1 MERKEIQNNNIKFY
15 KEGIGVKRGIYPG
28 SFDPITNGHIDIIE
42 RAAKLVDELIV
53 AVLVNPNKGKGLFTI
68 SERIEMIEEVTK
80 HLSNVQVEHFYGLLV
95 DFADQKE
102 ANVIVRG
109 MRSAKDLDMELSM
122 AQINKHLRPNL
133 ETIFLMTAPEHAF
146 MSSSA
151 VRELVSFNGSYE
163 AFVPKVVAQKI
174 NNDKVR
180 GN

>member
-1 MERKEIQNNNIKFY
+1 M
-15 KEGIGVKRGIYPG
+15 KRGIYPG

-42 RAAKLVDELIV
+42 RAAGLVDELIV
-53 AVLVNPNKGKGLFTI
+53 AVLVNPNKSKGLFTI
-68 SERIEMIEEVTK
+68 PERIEIVEDAIK
-80 HLSNVQVEHFYGLLV
+80 HLSNVRVEHFFGLLV
-95 DFADQKE
+95 DYADQKE
-102 ANVIVRG
+102 ASVIIRG
-109 MRSAKDLDMELSM
+109 MRSSKDFDMELNM

-151 VRELVSFNGSYE
+151 VKELISFNGSYE
-163 AFVPKVVAQKI
+163 AFVPKGVVQKI

>member
-1 MERKEIQNNNIKFY
+1 MTK
-15 KEGIGVKRGIYPG
+15 GIYPG

-42 RAAKLVDELIV
+42 RAAALVDELIV
-53 AVLVNPNKGKGLFTI
+53 AILVNPNKSKGLFTI
-68 SERIEMIEEVTK
+68 PERLEMIEEATK
-80 HLSNVQVEHFYGLLV
+80 HISNVHVEHFCGLLV
-95 DFADQKE
+95 DYADQKE
-102 ANVIVRG
+102 ASIIIRG
-109 MRSAKDLDMELSM
+109 IRSSKDLDMELSM

-151 VRELVSFNGSYE
+151 VRELVSFNGNYE
-163 AFVPKVVAQKI
+163 AFVPKAVVQKI

>member
-174 NNDKVR
+174 NNEKVR

>member
-1 MERKEIQNNNIKFY
+1 M
-15 KEGIGVKRGIYPG
+15 KRGIYPG

-42 RAAKLVDELIV
+42 RASALVDELIV
-53 AVLVNPNKGKGLFTI
+53 AVLVNPNKNKGLFTI
-68 SERIEMIEEVTK
+68 PERIEMIQEATK

-95 DFADQKE
+95 DYANKKE
-102 ANVIVRG
+102 ASVIIRG
-109 MRSAKDLDMELSM
+109 IRSAKDLDMELSM

-151 VRELVSFNGSYE
+151 VRELIAFNGSYE
-163 AFVPKVVAQKI
+163 AFVPEVVVHKI

>member
-1 MERKEIQNNNIKFY
+1 MKK
-15 KEGIGVKRGIYPG
+15 GIYPG

-42 RAAKLVDELIV
+42 RAAALVDELIV
-53 AVLVNPNKGKGLFTI
+53 AVLVNPNKSKGLFTI
-68 SERIEMIEEVTK
+68 PERLEIIAEATK
-80 HLSNVQVEHFYGLLV
+80 HISNVHVEHFYGLLV
-95 DFADQKE
+95 DYADQKE
-102 ANVIVRG
+102 ASIIIRG
-109 MRSAKDLDMELSM
+109 IRSAKDLDMELSM

-151 VRELVSFNGSYE
+151 VRELVSFNGNYE
-163 AFVPKVVAQKI
+163 AFVPEVVVQRI

>member
-80 HLSNVQVEHFYGLLV
+80 HLSNVRVEHFYGLLV